1 MTDAARLHAATAAL
15 RAKLHAWLHELVPPY
30 ADEVLHDLEEATAKP
45 GTDPARIRY
54 LVGEAEGVME
64 MLPSIP
70 DEWQPVKDAAAAA
83 GLEPSA

>member
-1 MTDAARLHAATAAL
+1 MSDPTPLHNATVAL
-15 RAKLHAWLHELVPPY
+15 RQKLHAWLGELVPPY

-45 GTDPARIRY
+45 GGDPARLRY

-70 DEWQPVKDAAAAA
+70 AEWQPVKDAAVAA
-83 GLEPSA
+83 GV